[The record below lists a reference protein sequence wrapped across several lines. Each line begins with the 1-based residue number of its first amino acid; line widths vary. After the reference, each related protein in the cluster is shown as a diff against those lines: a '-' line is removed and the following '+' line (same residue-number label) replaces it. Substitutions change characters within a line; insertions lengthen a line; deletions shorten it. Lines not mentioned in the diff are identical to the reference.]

1 MVDSKELIHSLN
13 ESTGLKLDCT
23 PGTFKIVGVVEID
36 GTGWRLL
43 LRGSGSNRGRQII
56 TKCINKR

>member
-43 LRGSGSNRGRQII
+43 LRGSGSNGGDRS
-56 TKCINKR
+56 